1 MMRYDAALRAGLARS
16 GRDRCPYGGVG
27 DSGPPAASGGRVRM
41 EHRLKHGAPLTDVV
55 QQGSVMD
62 HFADH
67 DGGGAERMS

>member
-1 MMRYDAALRAGLARS
+1 
-16 GRDRCPYGGVG
+16 
-27 DSGPPAASGGRVRM
+27 M